1 MQRLFALRGASSVT
15 ANEPDAIR
23 EATEELLR
31 ELMDRNDLAVD
42 ACVSCIFTLT
52 EDLDAAF
59 PAAAARGLGFER
71 VPLLCSREIPVP
83 GALPSVVRVLVH
95 YYAEEGHVAQHV
107 YLGAA
112 QSLRTD
118 LQSAQ

>member
-1 MQRLFALRGASSVT
+1 MRLFALRGAASVA
-15 ANEPDAIR
+15 ANEPDAIAD
-23 EATEELLR
+23 ATEELMR
-31 ELMDRNDLAVD
+31 ELMARNALTTE

-59 PAAAARGLGFER
+59 PAAAARRLGFDR
-71 VPLLCSREIPVP
+71 VPLLCSREVPVP

-95 YYAEEGHVAQHV
+95 YYAEEDHVAQHV

-112 QSLRTD
+112 QSLRQD